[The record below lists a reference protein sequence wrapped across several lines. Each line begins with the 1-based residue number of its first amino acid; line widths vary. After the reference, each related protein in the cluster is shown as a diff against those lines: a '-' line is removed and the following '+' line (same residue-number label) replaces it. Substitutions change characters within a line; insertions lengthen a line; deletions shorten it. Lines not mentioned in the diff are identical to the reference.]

1 MTLQWVLYLV
11 FNAAKHLTRGRGM
24 TPAEVVIGLF
34 GVRPLAR
41 ALDISPGTVIAWR
54 GGRGLIPSE
63 YHERLLL
70 LARERNKRLT
80 PSLLVLGRPEKAEAA

>member
-1 MTLQWVLYLV
+1 MDLQSVIQLV

-41 ALDISPGTVIAWR
+41 YLDIAPGTVIAWR
-54 GGRGLIPSE
+54 GNGLIPSE
-63 YHERLLL
+63 YHRRLLE
-70 LARERNKRLT
+70 LARERKKRLT
-80 PSLLVLGRPEKAEAA
+80 PTMLIMGRPMPAKVAA